1 MKVNIN
7 LFEMNET
14 NPGGRGPSPPGPG
27 AMASGSGGAESR
39 LLKNSDSQPSY
50 YNKS

>member
-27 AMASGSGGAESR
+27 AVTSGGGTESR
-39 LLKNSDSQPSY
+39 LLKNSDS
-50 YNKS
+50 